1 MRFPVLTVAI
11 WNKKLLFS
19 QNWFQVRN
27 PKTKLDYKDGF
38 TILEIP
44 LGRNSATM
52 PSTKFKSNICEHREM
67 NVPFASVM
75 NSCKI

>member
-38 TILEIP
+38 TIFEIP

-52 PSTKFKSNICEHREM
+52 PSTKFKSNI
-67 NVPFASVM
+67 
-75 NSCKI
+75 